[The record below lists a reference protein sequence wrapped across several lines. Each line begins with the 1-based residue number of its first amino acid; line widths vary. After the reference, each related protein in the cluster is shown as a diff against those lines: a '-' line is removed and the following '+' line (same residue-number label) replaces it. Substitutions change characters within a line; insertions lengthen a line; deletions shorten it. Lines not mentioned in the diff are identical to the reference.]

1 MKKFISAVLVSAM
14 MLTLLGSCQ
23 SGGGSSTA
31 SESGTSSESSV
42 SSSETASESSEES
55 SEAPSES
62 SEEAS
67 SEVEKLGVEMNIAF
81 LKGPTGLGALELMDA
96 NDKGETAVD
105 YNISLVASA
114 DEIVSG
120 IGSGEYDL
128 AAAPTNLGSTLYNKT
143 SGGVSIVAINT
154 LGVLYVLEK
163 GDVTVSTVED
173 LRGMDIIASGEGS
186 TAEYV
191 LDYILSEN
199 GIDPETDVNITYYTE
214 HAEAATV
221 LSSAEN
227 AVAVLPQ
234 PFVTTVMSQD
244 EGVSI
249 ALDLTDEW
257 EKVTDGAQLVM
268 GSIIGRNEYIEA
280 NPEAVSAFL
289 DEYAA
294 STDFVNNSVEEAA
307 ALSESYDLFPA
318 AVASKAI
325 PNCNIVFMEG
335 EEMKTSAESFLQVM
349 YDYEPSTV
357 GGTLPGDDFYFAR

>member
-23 SGGGSSTA
+23 NGGGSSTA
-31 SESGTSSESSV
+31 SESGTSSA

-55 SEAPSES
+55 SEATSES
-62 SEEAS
+62 SEESS
-67 SEVEKLGVEMNIAF
+67 SEVEKLGDEMNIAF

-128 AAAPTNLGSTLYNKT
+128 AAAPTNLGATLYNKT

-173 LRGMDIIASGEGS
+173 LKGMDIIASGEGS

-214 HAEAATV
+214 HAEAATA

-234 PFVTTVMSQD
+234 PFVTTVMNQD
-244 EGVSI
+244 EGISI
-249 ALDLTDEW
+249 ALDLTKEW

-294 STDFVNNSVEEAA
+294 STDFVNNNVEEAA

-335 EEMKTSAESFLQVM
+335 EEMKASAESFLQVM

>member
-1 MKKFISAVLVSAM
+1 MKKFLSMALVSAM
-14 MLTLLGSCQ
+14 VLTLFGSCQ
-23 SGGGSSTA
+23 SGNTTTEESSTSTT
-31 SESGTSSESSV
+31 SESSESSV
-42 SSSETASESSEES
+42 SAEETSTASESSEES
-55 SEAPSES
+55 SAI
-62 SEEAS
+62 
-67 SEVEKLGVEMNIAF
+67 EKLDATMNIAF
-81 LKGPTGLGALELMDA
+81 LKGPTGLGALELMDL

-128 AAAPTNLGSTLYNKT
+128 AAAPTNLGATLYNKT

-154 LGVLYVLEK
+154 LGVLYVMQK
-163 GDVTVSTVED
+163 GDVTVSTIED

-214 HAEAATV
+214 HAEAATA
-221 LSSAEN
+221 LTSAEN

-234 PFVTTVMSQD
+234 PFVTTVMNQD

-268 GSIIGRNEYIEA
+268 GSIIGRNEYIDA

-294 STDFVNNSVEEAA
+294 STEYVNANVEEAA

-335 EEMKTSAESFLQVM
+335 DEMKTSAENFLSIM